1 MSEKD
6 FTIMHSRNM
15 QQVSVT
21 QRITKVLTLFITYA
35 FLIVMALIVLFPF
48 YWMII
53 SSLKS
58 LDEYRA
64 SVPTFWPSATMRMRS
79 PPAIWAA
86 CSSTPPMLASSRR
99 CCP

>member
-48 YWMII
+48 YWMLLT
-53 SSLKS
+53 SLKS
-58 LDEYRA
+58 YGA
-64 SVPTFWPSATMRMRS
+64 YNS
-79 PPAIWAA
+79 
-86 CSSTPPMLASSRR
+86 
-99 CCP
+99 

>member
-48 YWMII
+48 SRLVHIW
-53 SSLKS
+53 SAPV
-58 LDEYRA
+58 EYLTRKYQVVRA
-64 SVPTFWPSATMRMRS
+64 
-79 PPAIWAA
+79 
-86 CSSTPPMLASSRR
+86 RR
-99 CCP
+99 

>member
-48 YWMII
+48 YWIDR
-53 SSLKS
+53 KS
-58 LDEYRA
+58 
-64 SVPTFWPSATMRMRS
+64 VV
-79 PPAIWAA
+79 
-86 CSSTPPMLASSRR
+86 
-99 CCP
+99 